1 MTTTATPTVTASDH
15 RLRTYGLVGA
25 VASFVGAVCAVVI
38 IAWEPMVAEDRFSY
52 PFDAG
57 WFAAWQV
64 VFAVQHAAMLPLFAG
79 LLILERRHPS
89 RALRIGTWVALA
101 GQVALTVLELVA
113 ITAADSPLDTGRG
126 AVVGGLYGVPMVL
139 LGLGMVVA
147 GVGALRAG
155 LFEGADRW
163 LPLGARRL
171 RVRGAVPRRV
181 RTDGRRADRDRRV
194 AAGLRGPGPGHPA
207 SGTLTRNCLAAAAR

>member
-1 MTTTATPTVTASDH
+1 MTGTLTPTATATATDE

-25 VASFVGAVCAVVI
+25 VASLVGAACAVVL

-52 PFDAG
+52 PFDEA
-57 WFAAWQV
+57 WFTIWQV

-89 RALRIGTWVALA
+89 RALRIGTWVALV

-113 ITAADSPLDTGRG
+113 ITAADSPVDTGRG

-163 LPLGARRL
+163 LTLALGVYVFVVL
-171 RVRGAVPRRV
+171 FPAVFGPMVAGRIAIGV
-181 RTDGRRADRDRRV
+181 WLLGFAALGLAIRRAGR
-194 AAGLRGPGPGHPA
+194 
-207 SGTLTRNCLAAAAR
+207 

>member
-1 MTTTATPTVTASDH
+1 MTTPMTSPVTSTATPTVTVCDH

-25 VASFVGAVCAVVI
+25 VASLVGAVCAVVI

-113 ITAADSPLDTGRG
+113 ITAADSPVDTGRG

-155 LFEGADRW
+155 LFEGAARW
-163 LPLGARRL
+163 LPLALGGYVFVVLFPAVFGPMVAGRIAIGVWLLGFAALGLAIRRSAR
-171 RVRGAVPRRV
+171 
-181 RTDGRRADRDRRV
+181 
-194 AAGLRGPGPGHPA
+194 
-207 SGTLTRNCLAAAAR
+207 